1 MRTNK
6 LKPSSPVETLWKNQ
20 HSDHAEMVAELVQ
33 RAVVRVT
40 TDETVSRKLSAGGEA
55 SKRELT
61 KDTKFMTRSQP
72 ILLQVVLVQSH
83 RQDAED
89 L

>member
-1 MRTNK
+1 M
-6 LKPSSPVETLWKNQ
+6 LKPSSPVETQLKNKQ
-20 HSDHAEMVAELVQ
+20 SDHAEMVAELVQ

-40 TDETVSRKLSAGGEA
+40 MDETVSRKLSAGGEA
-55 SKRELT
+55 SKREPT
-61 KDTKFMTRSQP
+61 QDTKVMTRSQP
-72 ILLQVVLVQSH
+72 ILLQVVLVQWH